1 MYVAGRVFARWWIL
15 IWPLACSRCCS
26 FSKLGRGPFMTT
38 ISPSRIAGL
47 RVWTARSGY
56 RDSTYDRRRFWKRS
70 PSRTMARARVPSHF
84 SSKMWSFE
92 SNGVWRLS
100 ASIGLITWVYGS
112 NGAIRSAGLRG
123 LEARLQRGHQ
133 VLGRPGLD
141 LCHGG
146 QLFPLDFRLDK
157 CHQRVSVPIS
167 ELRGV
172 ELRRERLDELEREV
186 DFRVADHDGP
196 GRGNLG
202 WRLHLILVHERR
214 EDQAP
219 VERADRDELL
229 FLPQDR
235 AGERDFSRPHE
246 GLAEELERLQAD
258 LLRPEVVVPLP
269 IQRRNLRCV
278 DEARDL
284 ERFRRLQRDFLEVL
298 VFQDD
303 VLAFCVL
310 EAFHH
315 LLRVDGDVV
324 FRADVRPLQGGHAC
338 RVQGREG
345 EVLRLGRTVQLDGD
359 VHQAECDRATPQG
372 SGHCRSSR
380 GIQTK
385 GHEALNNLS
394 CLQLTL
400 FKVDLRPNARELPRH
415 SLLGKRYS
423 AGCPMRA

>member
-100 ASIGLITWVYGS
+100 ASIGLMTCVYGS

-133 VLGRPGLD
+133 ILRRLRLD
-141 LCHGG
+141 LRDGR
-146 QLFPLDFRLDK
+146 QLLALDFRLNE
-157 CHQRVSVPIS
+157 CHQSVPITVP
-167 ELRGV
+167 ELRWV
-172 ELRRERLDELEREV
+172 ELRRERLDELESEV
-186 DFRVADHDGP
+186 DFRVGDHDGS
-196 GRGNLG
+196 GRGGL
-202 WRLHLILVHERR
+202 RRRFHFILVHERR

-219 VERADRDELL
+219 VKRADRNELL
-229 FLPQDR
+229 LLPEDR

-246 GLAEELERLQAD
+246 RLAEQLEGLQAD

-269 IQRRNLRCV
+269 I
-278 DEARDL
+278 
-284 ERFRRLQRDFLEVL
+284 
-298 VFQDD
+298 
-303 VLAFCVL
+303 
-310 EAFHH
+310 
-315 LLRVDGDVV
+315 
-324 FRADVRPLQGGHAC
+324 
-338 RVQGREG
+338 
-345 EVLRLGRTVQLDGD
+345 
-359 VHQAECDRATPQG
+359 
-372 SGHCRSSR
+372 
-380 GIQTK
+380 
-385 GHEALNNLS
+385 
-394 CLQLTL
+394 
-400 FKVDLRPNARELPRH
+400 
-415 SLLGKRYS
+415 
-423 AGCPMRA
+423 